1 MNKGERN
8 DKFFQNI
15 LEDIKTLWYYR
26 NNFKRDFDKKSKIYK
41 ILREEM
47 AAENFQFYIFE
58 N

>member
-1 MNKGERN
+1 MI
-8 DKFFQNI
+8 KFFIII
-15 LEDIKTLWYYR
+15 LEDIRPLCYYR

>member
-8 DKFFQNI
+8 DKFFQNN

-41 ILREEM
+41 ILREGM
-47 AAENFQFYIFE
+47 VAANFQFYIFE